1 MILSAILHWVLTA
14 LILLL
19 VAKIT
24 PGVYLAGFGTAMMAA
39 LILGLVNFFLR
50 PLLSLLTLPINVL
63 TLGLFSFVINA
74 LMFGLVAWIVPGF
87 EVTSFLSALVG
98 SLLLAV
104 MTAIL
109 DMLFTHRQRLA

>member
-1 MILSAILHWVLTA
+1 MILSALLHWVLTA
-14 LILLL
+14 LILML

-24 PGVYLAGFGTAMMAA
+24 PGIHLAGFGTAMVAA
-39 LILGLVNFFLR
+39 LVLGLVNFFLR

-63 TLGLFSFVINA
+63 TLGLFSFVVNA
-74 LMFGLVAWIVPGF
+74 LLFGLVAWMVPGF
-87 EVTSFLSALVG
+87 EVHNFLSALIG

-109 DMLFTHRQRLA
+109 DMLFSHRQRMA